1 MGSNGSL
8 AVELALKGSIARE
21 ILYLGDGAMLDPDK
35 WIWELQTPGTIFGL
49 KVKNWL
55 VRKKTRYQTLEIA
68 LTEDHGLAMSLDG
81 CFMLTERDEFF
92 YHEMLVHPI
101 LLSLPDPSS
110 VLIIGGGD
118 GGALRE
124 VLRHPV
130 KEAYL
135 VEIDQDVLDA
145 AIQHLEPVHR
155 GSFYDPRVKIIT
167 TPGEEFVLK
176 TDLKFD
182 AIIVDSTDPIGPA
195 RRLFEEDFFISCK
208 KTLKGKG
215 LMALQAGTPHLNPR
229 ELSSIV
235 QALRKL
241 FPFVEVYLGFMP
253 SYPSGMWAYVAAG
266 GRSARV
272 KLSTLWKRYKQ
283 RGLMTNY
290 YTPELH
296 LAAFILPRFVQEI
309 LARASTSE
317 GKAP

>member
-1 MGSNGSL
+1 
-8 AVELALKGSIARE
+8 
-21 ILYLGDGAMLDPDK
+21 MLEPDK
-35 WIWELQTPGTIFGL
+35 WMWEMQTPGTIFGL
-49 KVKNWL
+49 KVKDWL
-55 VRKKTRYQTLEIA
+55 VRKKTPYQYLEIA

-92 YHEMLVHPI
+92 YHEMLVHPA
-101 LLSLPDPSS
+101 LLSLPRPYS

-145 AIQHLEPVHR
+145 AAQHLEPIHK

-176 TDLKFD
+176 TEKRFD
-182 AIIVDSTDPIGPA
+182 VIIVDSTDPIGPA
-195 RRLFEEDFFISCK
+195 RRLFEEEFFVSCRK
-208 KTLKGKG
+208 ALKEKG
-215 LMALQAGTPHLNPR
+215 LMALQAGTPHLHPE
-229 ELSSIV
+229 ELVSTV

-241 FPFVEVYLGFMP
+241 FPYVEVYLGFMP
-253 SYPSGMWAYVAAG
+253 SYPSGMWSYVVAG
-266 GRSARV
+266 GRSAKV
-272 KLSTLWKRYKQ
+272 KLSVLEKRCKE
-283 RGLMTNY
+283 RGLTTKY

-296 LAAFILPRFVQEI
+296 LAAFNLPRFVQEL
-309 LARASTSE
+309 LARAST
-317 GKAP
+317 